1 MPKARYQMA
10 LWVLVLTIHLMNVD
24 HIEHHTTDVRV
35 GVPLF
40 SPDTRTED
48 AAIEAVV
55 NDIIA
60 EEEAMN
66 LDIQREQGIQDH
78 PDPVNQEPV
87 DPENILRWPTQ
98 NPVPVNEYTTDG
110 YVAMAFPCLFPFGK
124 ADIRYQ
130 ANRQESLGIAE
141 YFSALIEYKD
151 GRFGNHNRCNIWNL
165 CG

>member
-1 MPKARYQMA
+1 MA

-48 AAIEAVV
+48 AATEAVV

-66 LDIQREQGIQDH
+66 VDI
-78 PDPVNQEPV
+78 PVNQEPV

-110 YVAMAFPCLFPFGK
+110 YVAIAFPCLFPFGK

-151 GRFGNHNRCNIWNL
+151 GQFGNHNRCNILNF

>member
-1 MPKARYQMA
+1 MA

-48 AAIEAVV
+48 AAIEAAV

-66 LDIQREQGIQDH
+66 VDI
-78 PDPVNQEPV
+78 PVNQEPV
-87 DPENILRWPTQ
+87 DPENISRWPTQ
-98 NPVPVNEYTTDG
+98 NPVPVNEYTMDG

-124 ADIRYQ
+124 SDIRYQ

-151 GRFGNHNRCNIWNL
+151 GRFGNHNRCNIWNF